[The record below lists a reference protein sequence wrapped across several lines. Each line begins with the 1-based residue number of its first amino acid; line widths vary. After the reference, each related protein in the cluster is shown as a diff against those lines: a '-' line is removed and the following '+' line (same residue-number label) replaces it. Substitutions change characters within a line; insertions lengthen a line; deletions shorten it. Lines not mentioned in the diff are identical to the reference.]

1 MKDIEKIKELLSQA
15 SEIIENN
22 IDKAEN
28 IDLTHMSEWIDS
40 FVYELDEIE
49 DFEVYDEDEDEE

>member
-49 DFEVYDEDEDEE
+49 DFEVYGEDEE

>member
-40 FVYELDEIE
+40 FVYELDEIG
-49 DFEVYDEDEDEE
+49 DFEVYGEDEE

>member
-40 FVYELDEIE
+40 FVYELDKIE
-49 DFEVYDEDEDEE
+49 DFEVYGEDEE

>member
-40 FVYELDEIE
+40 FVYELDKID
-49 DFEVYDEDEDEE
+49 DFEVYGEDEE

>member
-1 MKDIEKIKELLSQA
+1 MKDIEKIKKLLSQA

-28 IDLTHMSEWIDS
+28 IDLAHMSEWIDS
-40 FVYELDEIE
+40 FVHELDKID
-49 DFEVYDEDEDEE
+49 DFEVYGEDEE